1 MPKNQPIIEEIT
13 EPNQPHS
20 VHESIIGKS
29 NISNVTV
36 RPDAAAHV
44 IRNVLIESG
53 KFENVKF
60 IGNGVIEVMFNGV
73 WYNIEV
79 NGSIGNLFI

>member
-13 EPNQPHS
+13 EPNQSHG

-36 RPDAAAHV
+36 RPDTAAHA
-44 IRNVLIESG
+44 IRNVLVQSG
-53 KFENVKF
+53 EFENVKF
-60 IGNGVIEVMFNGV
+60 IGNNVIEVMFNGL
-73 WYNIEV
+73 WYNVEV
-79 NGSIGNLFI
+79 SDSIGNLFI